1 MDFSLSLS
9 AFTDSVILTPCHVVP
24 CHAMSLQAHTPPILG
39 FKFDFYHRL
48 RSEHKEHVEER
59 GREEGKGGAV
69 SKAGREGARAGAG
82 VGGRDGRQ
90 RDEGGERGGGERK
103 CNSFSRR

>member
-59 GREEGKGGAV
+59 GREEGKGEAV
-69 SKAGREGARAGAG
+69 DGSEAEVEAPDSLFLVAAQLIKAGVVELQAL
-82 VGGRDGRQ
+82 
-90 RDEGGERGGGERK
+90 
-103 CNSFSRR
+103 